1 MNSMSASNTQLDGDD
16 DDKDDGGDGSSINNI
31 DYHIQI

>member
-31 DYHIQI
+31 NYHIHI